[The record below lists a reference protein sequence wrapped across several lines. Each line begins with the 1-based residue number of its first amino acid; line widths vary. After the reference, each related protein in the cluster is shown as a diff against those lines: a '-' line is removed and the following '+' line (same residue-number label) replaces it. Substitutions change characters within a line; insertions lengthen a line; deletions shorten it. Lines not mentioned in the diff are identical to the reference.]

1 METSSSSSSGDANY
15 NIDNQDKPLS
25 THYNDAVQQIKTAI
39 LRSQAKA
46 LAGVNQE
53 QLALYFG
60 IGRYISK
67 NSRGGFWG
75 KDAIETI
82 GRQLRAELPGL
93 KGFSARN
100 LRNMRTFYEEW
111 KSLDINTSV
120 ATDEI
125 NLADASARKPDR
137 TKLAVATAK
146 LNIDDQVISLPISNV
161 PVAAFFSIGFTHHTA
176 ILSKVKTQEER
187 FFYIQLCHD
196 RSLTVDELEQQ
207 IAAGA
212 YAHRGLMPNNFTKA
226 IADYKQAFRA
236 IQMFKD
242 EYLLD
247 YINVEQLGVRD
258 EDLDEK
264 VIEKEIV
271 HNVKNFILTFGKGF
285 TFSGS
290 QVHYDKLGHDHWVDL
305 LFFNRIL
312 RSTVVVELK
321 KGKFKPSYL
330 GQLSHYLHVIDD
342 DDRLEWENPPLGII
356 LCKDV
361 DKTFVEYVLQDYERP
376 MGVATYRISHNQLK
390 DLLPDEE
397 EMKKLL

>member
-1 METSSSSSSGDANY
+1 MEE
-15 NIDNQDKPLS
+15 KLS
-25 THYNDAVQQIKTAI
+25 TKYNDAVQQIKAAI
-39 LRSQAKA
+39 LKSQAKA

-53 QLALYFG
+53 QLALYYG
-60 IGRYISK
+60 IGRYISN
-67 NSRGGFWG
+67 NSRAGFWG

-82 GRQLRAELPGL
+82 SRQLSAEMPGL
-93 KGFSARN
+93 RGFSPRN
-100 LRNMRTFYEEW
+100 LRNMRTFYEQW
-111 KSLDINTSV
+111 SALDS
-120 ATDEI
+120 
-125 NLADASARKPDR
+125 NLAVPTAEMGEEGI
-137 TKLAVATAK
+137 LAVATAK
-146 LNIDDQVISLPISNV
+146 IDSEKDLMAFSAAELPL
-161 PVAAFFSIGFTHHTA
+161 AAFFSIGFTHHIA
-176 ILSKVKTQEER
+176 ILAKAKTLEER
-187 FFYIQLCHD
+187 KYYIQLCYYQH
-196 RSLTVDELEQQ
+196 LKVEEIEQK
-207 IAAGA
+207 IAEDTFHKQGT
-212 YAHRGLMPNNFTKA
+212 LPNNFSQT
-226 IADYKQAFRA
+226 IPDYKQAFRA

-247 YINVEQLGVRD
+247 YINVEQLGERD
-258 EDLDEK
+258 EDIDER

-271 HNVKNFILTFGKGF
+271 NNVKNFIMTFGKGF

-312 RSTVVVELK
+312 RATVVVELK

-356 LCKDV
+356 LCKDA
-361 DKTFVEYVLQDYERP
+361 DKTFVEYVLQDYNRP
-376 MGVATYRISHNQLK
+376 MGVATYKTDQAKLK